1 MNERNDNHVIKKKYV
16 LLFILSTYLI
26 SSILALTRSVPSNE
40 DQYGFFLKLYPS
52 IHAIFT
58 LGIYIFLRLFSKAY
72 VWQVIVLYVVF
83 FLCLF
88 NIYVGYIAHY
98 DI

>member
-1 MNERNDNHVIKKKYV
+1 MNERNDYPGIKYKYV
-16 LLFILSTYLI
+16 LLFILFTYLI
-26 SSILALTRSVPSNE
+26 ASFLALNRNVPSDE
-40 DQYGFFLKLYPS
+40 DQYGFFLKLYPT
-52 IHAIFT
+52 IHAIIT
-58 LGIYIFLRLFSKAY
+58 LGIYYFLRLFSKAY